1 MFSNWMGTSLCK
13 ARVYGDM
20 RTGPHQVLSKTLTL
34 FQSEEGTD
42 YAHHI
47 SRSPLD
53 LKRFHRSFVVG
64 VIWLPNLDWKRVKA
78 LLRHLLKIMRRGNI
92 PTVPICPVGHGL
104 SWVAFTLP
112 SLLLLLLGLVCSFF
126 GFLPSFSNSRTLCH
140 CLEVDAMVTS
150 FPKPRTSPFFL
161 L

>member
-1 MFSNWMGTSLCK
+1 MFSNRMGTSLCK

-20 RTGPHQVLSKTLTL
+20 RTGPHQVFVKNVNPIPLRRGDRLRPPHKLVPTW
-34 FQSEEGTD
+34 FEKV
-42 YAHHI
+42 
-47 SRSPLD
+47 SPVLCG
-53 LKRFHRSFVVG
+53 G

-78 LLRHLLKIMRRGNI
+78 LLRHLLKIMRRGKI

-112 SLLLLLLGLVCSFF
+112 SLLLGLVCSFF
-126 GFLPSFSNSRTLCH
+126 GFLPSFSNSRTICH